1 MSVKFGHIANFG
13 PCFFR
18 VLGVEFHG
26 GSSVARMGFI
36 RRREGVEM
44 KLELTW
50 RGTDL

>member
-1 MSVKFGHIANFG
+1 MKFGHIASFG
-13 PCFFR
+13 RCFFR

-26 GSSVARMGFI
+26 GSSVAKIIFI

-50 RGTDL
+50 RGTDM

>member
-1 MSVKFGHIANFG
+1 MQKSGEIADFG

-18 VLGVEFHG
+18 VLGVELQA
-26 GSSVARMGFI
+26 GSSVARTGFI
-36 RRREGVEM
+36 RGPEGVEM